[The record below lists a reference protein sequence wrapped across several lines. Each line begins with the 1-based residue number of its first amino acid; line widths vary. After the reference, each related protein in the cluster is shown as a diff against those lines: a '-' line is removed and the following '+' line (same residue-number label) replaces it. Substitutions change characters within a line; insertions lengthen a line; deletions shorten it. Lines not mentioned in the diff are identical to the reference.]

1 MKACVFPG
9 CGAYGDGT
17 AATQQAN
24 RLSRTRDGQAFQA
37 SPAGQSKSRE
47 GGRGGPS
54 GKHLDGVELEVD
66 ACFKVNC
73 LAFPFLWLLFVR
85 TLACS

>member
-24 RLSRTRDGQAFQA
+24 RLSRTRDGQA
-37 SPAGQSKSRE
+37 SSLSRRPAGQSKSRE

-54 GKHLDGVELEVD
+54 GKYLDGVELEVD
-66 ACFKVNC
+66 ACFK
-73 LAFPFLWLLFVR
+73 
-85 TLACS
+85 

>member
-1 MKACVFPG
+1 MVMG
-9 CGAYGDGT
+9 L
-17 AATQQAN
+17 QQPSKPIDSPKHVMAK
-24 RLSRTRDGQAFQA
+24 LQA

-66 ACFKVNC
+66 ACFK
-73 LAFPFLWLLFVR
+73 
-85 TLACS
+85 